1 MTPAAAR
8 GDGRLRRIDRWL
20 SPGAR
25 LEEATDERV
34 CARCF
39 YAFPGGTGG
48 TPRACT
54 ECGASLDPAIA
65 GTLVAPGPSASARWF
80 MHAPGIWHQ
89 VAVLGAC
96 ALLFIG
102 DMAPGGWFTTLL
114 IGALALLGLGAF
126 GAARI
131 IIATILAIRCGRL
144 RTVDSQPGWWLPP
157 AMVMALALLIALGVP
172 RWAGFRIQHPRLQA
186 ARTAWEALPPDQRAK
201 GDPGAMLLWTPNGLR
216 DAHPAYGLRY
226 SGPGFAVAVPSTG
239 FLFEMGTYAYL
250 PEIGAEEARGAGL
263 RALGDGWYEGTF
275 DAMD

>member
-1 MTPAAAR
+1 MNPAAA
-8 GDGRLRRIDRWL
+8 GGGGGLRRINRWL

-34 CARCF
+34 CARCL
-39 YAFPGGTGG
+39 YAFPGGTAGA
-48 TPRACT
+48 PRTCT
-54 ECGASLDPAIA
+54 ECGAPLDPTVV

-89 VAVLGAC
+89 LAVLGAC

-102 DMAPGGWFTTLL
+102 DMAPGGWFTTLV

-131 IIATILAIRCGRL
+131 IVATVLAMRCGRL
-144 RTVDSQPGWWLPP
+144 RAVDSQPGWWLPP
-157 AMVMALALLIALGVP
+157 TMVIVLMLLLGLGVP
-172 RWAGFRIQHPRLQA
+172 RWAGFRIQRPRLDA
-186 ARTAWEALPPDQRAK
+186 ARAAWEALPPDQRAR
-201 GDPGAMLLWTPNGLR
+201 GVPGNVMLWTPSGLR
-216 DAHPAYGLRY
+216 DAQPAYGLRY
-226 SGPGFAVAVPSTG
+226 HGPGVAVAVPSTG
-239 FLFEMGTYAYL
+239 VLFDMGMYAYL
-250 PEIGAEEARGAGL
+250 PEIGADEARSHGL